1 MYQFYIA
8 NKQIITKILLYVVS
22 VITVLYFFPSQ
33 TKFKYD
39 LKKGAIWN
47 YENLYSPFDFPISKT
62 EDEINQE
69 KKNIELNSTIY
80 FDFID
85 EVKSDVFKD
94 YENKFDNYFYVDIV
108 TSERSLYFD
117 YGLKILNEIYNNGV
131 VSNESIVNS
140 NNKISIIKNNFEN
153 EIDSNQ
159 LFYKENLSKYLQKR
173 LNELELEK
181 LFEFYLNLFLEIVK
195 PNLLLNQNFSE
206 KFLNDSFS
214 NISPTRGLVLSGSLI
229 ISQGEIIEG
238 EKYLKL
244 ISLKKEYESNTVNS
258 KNKFLVIF
266 GYALLVIILF
276 LLLFLFIKK
285 YYKTIFDNNKELTFV
300 LFNIVL
306 MIVITTGILN
316 FDIKYV
322 YASPICILP
331 LIVKSFFDARLGLF
345 THFVTILLLGFI
357 VPNSFEY
364 IFLQSLVGV
373 VAVLS
378 VSDLY
383 IRANLFISVFQIVLV
398 YVLSYMS
405 FHIIQEGN
413 FSEISFLTVGLF
425 VINGL
430 ATLFVQPLLYLY
442 EKIFNLVSDVSLLE
456 LSDTNSKLLRD
467 LSDKA
472 PGTFNHSIQVANLA
486 EAAASEINA
495 NVLLIRVGALY
506 HDIGKI
512 KNPLFFSE
520 NQLSENSPHDRIGP
534 EKSAQIILNHVKD
547 GVEIA
552 KKSKIP
558 SRIIDFIIT
567 HHGTSRVYYFFKKAV
582 EKNKPFDESKYKYE
596 GPKPFSKETAI
607 LMMADSVEAASKSIK
622 NPSIEYLTTFVNDII
637 DNQLIDK
644 QFSDSNISLV
654 EIEKVKNVFV
664 NKLINVYNL
673 RVEYPK

>member
-1 MYQFYIA
+1 MYQFYKV
-8 NKQIITKILLYVVS
+8 NKQIIIKISLYLFS

-47 YENLYSPFDFPISKT
+47 YENLYAPFDFPISKT

-80 FDFID
+80 FDLVD
-85 EVKSDVFKD
+85 EVRSDVFED
-94 YENKFDNYFYVDIV
+94 YENKFDNYFYDDIPK
-108 TSERSLYFD
+108 SERSIYFD
-117 YGLKILNEIYNNGV
+117 LGLKILDEIYYNGV
-131 VSNESIVNS
+131 LSDEISINPK
-140 NNKISIIKNNFEN
+140 NNISIIKNNFEN
-153 EIDSNQ
+153 EVDFNQ
-159 LFYKENLSKYLQKR
+159 LFYIDNLSKYLQKR
-173 LNELELEK
+173 LYKLELEK
-181 LFEFYLNLFLEIVK
+181 LFEFYLNLFFEIVR
-195 PNLLLNQNFSE
+195 PNLVLNENFSE
-206 KFLNDSFS
+206 KFLNDSFLS
-214 NISPTRGLVLSGSLI
+214 ISPTRGAVLSGSLI

-244 ISLKKEYESNTVNS
+244 ISLKKEYELNTVNS

-266 GYALLVIILF
+266 GYALLVLILF

-285 YYKTIFDNNKELTFV
+285 YYESIFNNNKELTFV

-316 FDIKYV
+316 FDLKYV

-331 LIVKSFFDARLGLF
+331 LIIKSFFDARLGLF
-345 THFVTILLLGFI
+345 THFVTLLLLGFI

-425 VINGL
+425 IINGL

-486 EAAASEINA
+486 EAAAIEINA

-520 NQLSENSPHDRIGP
+520 NQLSEDSPHDRISP

-552 KKSKIP
+552 KKK
-558 SRIIDFIIT
+558 
-567 HHGTSRVYYFFKKAV
+567 
-582 EKNKPFDESKYKYE
+582 
-596 GPKPFSKETAI
+596 
-607 LMMADSVEAASKSIK
+607 
-622 NPSIEYLTTFVNDII
+622 
-637 DNQLIDK
+637 
-644 QFSDSNISLV
+644 
-654 EIEKVKNVFV
+654 
-664 NKLINVYNL
+664 
-673 RVEYPK
+673 

>member
-47 YENLYSPFDFPISKT
+47 YDNLYSPFDFPISKT

-80 FDFID
+80 FDFVD

-94 YENKFDNYFYVDIV
+94 YENKFDNYFYDDIIK
-108 TSERSLYFD
+108 SKRSLYFD
-117 YGLKILNEIYNNGV
+117 YGLKVLNEIYDNGV
-131 VSNESIVNS
+131 VSSEIIVNP

-159 LFYKENLSKYLQKR
+159 LFYIENLSKYLQKR
-173 LNELELEK
+173 LNELELDNF
-181 LFEFYLNLFLEIVK
+181 FEFYLNLFLEIVR
-195 PNLLLNQNFSE
+195 PNLELNQNFSE
-206 KFLNDSFS
+206 KFLNDSFL
-214 NISPTRGLVLSGSLI
+214 NISPTRGVVLLGSLI

-244 ISLKKEYESNTVNS
+244 ISLKKEYESNTINS

-558 SRIIDFIIT
+558 SRIIDFIKT
-567 HHGTSRVYYFFKKAV
+567 HHGTSRVYYFFKK
-582 EKNKPFDESKYKYE
+582 D
-596 GPKPFSKETAI
+596 
-607 LMMADSVEAASKSIK
+607 
-622 NPSIEYLTTFVNDII
+622 
-637 DNQLIDK
+637 LI
-644 QFSDSNISLV
+644 S
-654 EIEKVKNVFV
+654 
-664 NKLINVYNL
+664 
-673 RVEYPK
+673 